1 MVRLYYALA
10 VFMAALVL
18 CGPGFAGR
26 TAFAQDSVPADKL
39 SQWNAFSEQERDQLR
54 GSLKAWKQMSD
65 ADRQR
70 VLDNYARFKAFDP
83 EERRKVMENYNRF
96 ISMDALQRKVVRDR
110 YKKWNMLSPEQR
122 SVLSNRYQMLLKM
135 QPADKSKFYD
145 NYQTWMRMTAQE
157 QENLLSQWN
166 SFTEAQK
173 KAFTQQGK
181 LLSKE
186 RLDTIKKDLKTIQEN
201 RKKGLANRALKADKA
216 ATGGATAP
224 AGQ

>member
-1 MVRLYYALA
+1 MIRLYYVLA
-10 VFMAALVL
+10 VFMAALLV

-54 GSLKAWKQMSD
+54 GSLKAW
-65 ADRQR
+65 
-70 VLDNYARFKAFDP
+70 NYTRFKAFAP

-96 ISMDALQRKVVRDR
+96 MSMDALQRKVVRDR
-110 YKKWNMLSPEQR
+110 YKKWNMLNPEQR
-122 SVLSNRYQMLLKM
+122 NVLSNRYQMLLKM
-135 QPADKSKFYD
+135 QPADQSKFYD

-166 SFTEAQK
+166 SLTDAQK
-173 KAFTQQGK
+173 KLLNQPGK
-181 LLSKE
+181 MLSKE
-186 RLDTIKKDLKTIQEN
+186 RLDAIKKDLKTIQEN

-216 ATGGATAP
+216 ATGGAPAAP
-224 AGQ
+224 IK